1 MLAVPSRGHWVAL
14 VAAAAAWVEGR
25 KSGAAMMRVLS
36 YDCLCE
42 CHLDDGQADHLYRMS
57 QSPLWD
63 RLKPQQAGRLD
74 NKFGLQ

>member
-1 MLAVPSRGHWVAL
+1 MSLLKRLQRNVNDLHAIFERP
-14 VAAAAAWVEGR
+14 
-25 KSGAAMMRVLS
+25 VLS